1 MFVDPWGMPWE
12 ECAVEGVP
20 REAALDGLEM
30 EGSVLKAPR
39 FPPVRFLLTTGR
51 NDGAGGPAGW
61 GGFGGICA
69 GFKSIVPG
77 LGPLTRGFS
86 VLGT

>member
-20 REAALDGLEM
+20 REATLDGLET

-51 NDGAGGPAGW
+51 DGAGGPAGW
-61 GGFGGICA
+61 GGFGGIY
-69 GFKSIVPG
+69 
-77 LGPLTRGFS
+77 
-86 VLGT
+86 VLGSNPLFRACAH